1 MEGRIAW
8 KGAAGVSLLLLPFPL
23 VPHVEIEFDD
33 ASCSWNFRERELIGN
48 ESIQLRTPTFLPS
61 LHICKL
67 KFARL
72 IVHGAFSLLDPST
85 PPLVPIRNLSET
97 EFSDDRISLFVFVWS
112 CDRSIRQ
119 GEIFVESTDDNLDG
133 FYGFN
138 LCHKEEKYHVK
149 SVAHKVNDLKEE
161 IVFGGIS

>member
-8 KGAAGVSLLLLPFPL
+8 KGAAGVSLLLLLFPFPL

-48 ESIQLRTPTFLPS
+48 ESIRLRTPTFLPS

-72 IVHGAFSLLDPST
+72 IVHGAFSLLDPSP

-97 EFSDDRISLFVFVWS
+97 EFSDDRISYSS
-112 CDRSIRQ
+112 CDRSNRQ
-119 GEIFVESTDDNLDG
+119 GEIFVESTDGNLDG

-138 LCHKEEKYHVK
+138 LCLCVIKRRNTVL
-149 SVAHKVNDLKEE
+149 NPWLT
-161 IVFGGIS
+161 G

>member
-8 KGAAGVSLLLLPFPL
+8 KGAAGVSLLLLLFLLPFPL

-48 ESIQLRTPTFLPS
+48 ESIRLRTPTFLPS

-72 IVHGAFSLLDPST
+72 IVHGAFSLLDPSP

-97 EFSDDRISLFVFVWS
+97 EFSDDRISYSYGRATGRF
-112 CDRSIRQ
+112 DREKFSSNRPMVIWMVSMVSIC
-119 GEIFVESTDDNLDG
+119 VYVS
-133 FYGFN
+133 
-138 LCHKEEKYHVK
+138 
-149 SVAHKVNDLKEE
+149 
-161 IVFGGIS
+161 

>member
-8 KGAAGVSLLLLPFPL
+8 KGAAGVSLLLLLLPL

-48 ESIQLRTPTFLPS
+48 ESIRLRTPTFLPS

-72 IVHGAFSLLDPST
+72 IVHGAFSLLDPS
-85 PPLVPIRNLSET
+85 PPSTRANPKLVGNRVFRRSN
-97 EFSDDRISLFVFVWS
+97 FVFVWS

-119 GEIFVESTDDNLDG
+119 GEIFVESTDGNLDG

-138 LCHKEEKYHVK
+138 LCLCVIKRRNTVL
-149 SVAHKVNDLKEE
+149 NPWLT
-161 IVFGGIS
+161 G